1 MNEFISIEEYL
12 KSKKGESSNDITDII
27 VIEENNNMVVEIHEL
42 NISVYSYAVLVHD
55 IDNVYGDSFFTNTES
70 ILDAYNTISKN
81 THVSKNVRDLTDEE
95 KTSFEKAK
103 TNTSAPTVDYEETT
117 DEESVEEYPIGEM

>member
-12 KSKKGESSNDITDII
+12 KIKKGESSNDITDII

-55 IDNVYGDSFFTNTES
+55 IDNIYGDSFFTNTES

-103 TNTSAPTVDYEETT
+103 TNTSVPTVDYEETT

>member
-12 KSKKGESSNDITDII
+12 KIKKGESSNDITDII

-42 NISVYSYAVLVHD
+42 NISVYSHTVLVHD

-95 KTSFEKAK
+95 KTAFEKAK